1 MKKKFFYVG
10 PRGGMPHITYAVY
23 DYFVFDFLLKYWPYH
38 HREMKKI

>member
-10 PRGGMPHITYAVY
+10 PRGGMPYITYAAY
-23 DYFVFDFLLKYWPYH
+23 DFFFDFLLKNWPYH